1 MPYVVYKLIHF
12 LGVFTLLTTFASSSV
27 HVIRG
32 GTRADHPYRRL
43 LAPVNGLAVFFILLG
58 GFGMLARIGVSHG
71 TLPLWIWLKLSIW
84 ALLLGALWLVFRGAR
99 IARALLVAVPLFAVL
114 AAAIALYKPF

>member
-1 MPYVVYKLIHF
+1 M
-12 LGVFTLLTTFASSSV
+12 
-27 HVIRG
+27 
-32 GTRADHPYRRL
+32 
-43 LAPVNGLAVFFILLG
+43 NGLAVFFILLG